1 MPPPPPPTGPEL
13 IAAFDALGG
22 RTRQVLIARVLEGKS
37 SEIVAEGLG
46 IPVEAADVMLF
57 RALAEL
63 DAALASPSKV
73 PPPAEALPDAEERA
87 AAWALGN
94 ALDRGHQEVRGPLL
108 ERRFALC
115 RAMLATPEVKEALVV
130 PPPPPATPRE
140 RARRLLWLALV
151 IAAAVLYSRYR
162 AQ

>member
-1 MPPPPPPTGPEL
+1 MPTAPEL
-13 IAAFDALGG
+13 LAAFNALGG

-37 SEIVAEGLG
+37 SEVLAEGMG
-46 IPVEAADVMLF
+46 IPAEAADVMLF

-87 AAWALGN
+87 AAWALAN
-94 ALDRGHQEVRGPLL
+94 ALDRGHEEVRGPLL

-115 RAMLATPEVKEALVV
+115 RAMRAAPEVKAALVV
-130 PPPPPATPRE
+130 PPPPPATVRE
-140 RARRLLWLALV
+140 RARRLLWLAAV
-151 IAAAVLYSRYR
+151 IAAAVLSSRYFAR
-162 AQ
+162 